1 MSPTKTQAHAPLR
14 SLDQRMDALKRA
26 NDVRVKRAKLKKD
39 LKEGKV
45 QIEKILD
52 NPPEYVVDG
61 EGHRHPDGGT
71 EVRARQGR
79 ALPQHVPD
87 QPVENRRRAVRPAAR
102 RADRPLQRQVV
113 KEVHERPPVL
123 VVTGPSG
130 AGKGTLIRELVER
143 VPGIEVTVSAT
154 TRERRR
160 GEEDGREYWFLSDDE
175 FLARVERGEFLEHV
189 EFVSGHRYGT
199 LRSELDRI
207 AANGHVPLLELE
219 TEGALR
225 VKREVPG
232 AVTIFISAR
241 VDELER
247 RLRERATESAGE
259 IGERIELARKQLE
272 QAGEFDH
279 VIENDDLER
288 AVVELTTLVRGLL
301 GATATMP
308 AAMIEPRVDD
318 LLENVDS
325 RYALVIVAA
334 KRARQINNY
343 HHQLGEGTFGD
354 NLPPLVESRSKNYLT
369 MAFEEV
375 CEGMLKYD
383 YAK

>member
-1 MSPTKTQAHAPLR
+1 M
-14 SLDQRMDALKRA
+14 
-26 NDVRVKRAKLKKD
+26 
-39 LKEGKV
+39 
-45 QIEKILD
+45 
-52 NPPEYVVDG
+52 
-61 EGHRHPDGGT
+61 
-71 EVRARQGR
+71 
-79 ALPQHVPD
+79 
-87 QPVENRRRAVRPAAR
+87 PA
-102 RADRPLQRQVV
+102 
-113 KEVHERPPVL
+113 VL

-143 VPGIEVTVSAT
+143 VPGIGVTVSAT

-160 GEEDGREYWFLSDDE
+160 GEEDGREYWFLTDDE

-259 IGERIELARKQLE
+259 IGERIELARQQLE

-288 AVVELTTLVRGLL
+288 AVAELTTLVRGLL

-308 AAMIEPRVDD
+308 R
-318 LLENVDS
+318 
-325 RYALVIVAA
+325 R
-334 KRARQINNY
+334 
-343 HHQLGEGTFGD
+343 
-354 NLPPLVESRSKNYLT
+354 
-369 MAFEEV
+369 
-375 CEGMLKYD
+375 
-383 YAK
+383 

>member
-1 MSPTKTQAHAPLR
+1 MPT
-14 SLDQRMDALKRA
+14 
-26 NDVRVKRAKLKKD
+26 
-39 LKEGKV
+39 
-45 QIEKILD
+45 
-52 NPPEYVVDG
+52 
-61 EGHRHPDGGT
+61 
-71 EVRARQGR
+71 
-79 ALPQHVPD
+79 
-87 QPVENRRRAVRPAAR
+87 
-102 RADRPLQRQVV
+102 
-113 KEVHERPPVL
+113 VL

-160 GEEDGREYWFLSDDE
+160 GEEDGREYWFLTDDE

-288 AVVELTTLVRGLL
+288 AVAELTTLVRGLL

-308 AAMIEPRVDD
+308 R
-318 LLENVDS
+318 
-325 RYALVIVAA
+325 R
-334 KRARQINNY
+334 
-343 HHQLGEGTFGD
+343 
-354 NLPPLVESRSKNYLT
+354 
-369 MAFEEV
+369 
-375 CEGMLKYD
+375 
-383 YAK
+383 